1 MPRKNILA
9 SLLLFIF
16 AAAALS
22 TDLNLAPIIKYE
34 EYSPVSDSNAYY
46 LRALGPLLYSRR
58 TAAPEKTVWAV
69 CPLFSTLDDEKNGSQ
84 LDILWPFCE
93 FKECWYESR
102 GRALFYS
109 HFNDKIAER
118 GSYAV
123 FPFFSYHSGSDDGKS
138 LTFFPIYGELRKIFL
153 YDKIY
158 FIVFPLYVKTERGNV
173 VEHSFLWP
181 FVSFSDGAARTKYR
195 VVPFYGVNVDEDGSR
210 AGFVM
215 WPFYTYSSFKDKSG
229 GWMLWPFYGRFYDKN
244 IVSWSSMWPLLEH
257 SERTTDSSLVR
268 LDMLWPFFQ
277 YRNDFPYA
285 GESRL
290 YFWPFY
296 GRTERGGQKKSFYL
310 WPFFRTRTEFSREG
324 TLNEEILKLWPM
336 LSYESSA
343 DRIRFSFP
351 DFWILDSF
359 SAVERNWKPFW
370 TIFEFEQSSRAG
382 RMECLWGMLSSRSGS
397 DGRNEFSIAPFYSV
411 RWNDSGS
418 LTERAFLGGL
428 FSVYSGADA
437 AFSLKLFWSLEF

>member
-1 MPRKNILA
+1 MSFKIPV
-9 SLLLFIF
+9 LLSLFIF
-16 AAAALS
+16 ASASFA
-22 TDLNLAPIIKYE
+22 TDFNFAPIVKYE
-34 EYSPVSDSNAYY
+34 EYSPVKDSDAYY

-58 TAAPEKTVWAV
+58 TSAPERAVWAV
-69 CPLFSTLDDEKNGSQ
+69 CPFFSTYNDEKSGSQ
-84 LDILWPFCE
+84 LDILWPFGE

-109 HFNDKIAER
+109 YFNDKIADH

-123 FPFFSYHSGSDDGKS
+123 FPFFTYDSGIDDGKS
-138 LTFFPIYGELRKIFL
+138 MTFFPIYGELRKIFL

-158 FIVFPLYVKTERGNV
+158 FIVFPFYVRTERGDV
-173 VEHSFLWP
+173 IEHSFLWP
-181 FVSFSDGAARTKYR
+181 FVSFSEGDVRTKYR
-195 VVPFYGVNVDEDGSR
+195 VVPFYGVNIDEDGSR

-215 WPFYTYSSFKDKSG
+215 WPFFTYSTLVDGAG

-244 IVSWSSMWPLLEH
+244 IVSWSTMWPMFEY
-257 SERTTDSSLVR
+257 SERTSDSSLVR

-296 GRTERGGQKKSFYL
+296 GRTERGSQKKNFYL
-310 WPFFRTRTEFSREG
+310 WPFFRTRTTLARDG
-324 TLNEEILKLWPM
+324 TPSEDIIKCWPFI
-336 LSYESSA
+336 SYESNA

-370 TIFEFEQSSRAG
+370 TLFELEQSSRAG
-382 RMECLWGMLSSRSGS
+382 RMECLWGMISSRRGS
-397 DGRNEFSIAPFYSV
+397 DGRNEFSVAPFYAA
-411 RWNDSGS
+411 RWNDRNT
-418 LTERAFLGGL
+418 LTERDFLGGL
-428 FSVYSGADA
+428 FKFASGPDA
-437 AFSLKLFWSLEF
+437 AFGLKLFYFLEF